1 MSNLQTVEDR
11 KIQSHIATNV
21 DGKRSNNKQIYIS
34 KLLQETRIWKKFY
47 QGPQTNEQTEIL
59 S

>member
-1 MSNLQTVEDR
+1 MSNLQTVEYR
-11 KIQSHIATNV
+11 KIQSHKGTNV
-21 DGKRSNNKQIYIS
+21 DGKRNNNKQINIT
-34 KLLQETRIWKKFY
+34 KLLQETRIWQKFY